1 MQPFYLILPALSMIV
16 GLIVWYVR
24 TQVVITAREEVAKIG
39 ADLGARIERL
49 RDAIAELTTYSRLA
63 EERHANLSERVS
75 RLEQRNG
82 RAA

>member
-1 MQPFYLILPALSMIV
+1 MQPFYLILPALSMVV

-39 ADLGARIERL
+39 ADLAAKIDRL
-49 RDAIAELTTYSRLA
+49 RDAIAELMTHARLA